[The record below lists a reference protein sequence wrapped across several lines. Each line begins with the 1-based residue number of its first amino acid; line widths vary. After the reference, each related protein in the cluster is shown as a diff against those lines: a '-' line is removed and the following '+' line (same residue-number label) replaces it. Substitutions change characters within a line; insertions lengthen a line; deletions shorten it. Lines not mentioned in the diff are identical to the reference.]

1 MKYLLTLSFIIV
13 SHLAYSQQKSSPAII
28 SLADVA
34 KIELNLSSVS
44 NEKYEVTLGN
54 DGLWSCWQTIYSEYD
69 NSRYAQR
76 DDKPRFVKTVP
87 AAMLREMLE
96 YFNRPDTSR
105 NIAWFDLKH
114 DELISELDSLKNT
127 YFTADQRS
135 TFVNGLANP
144 DSLTSSMNR
153 ILRNEFM
160 FSDGPLYRIELV
172 MKKGQKILA
181 QSNYGVI
188 LHGLPWKIGGYSLY
202 NPGISRLFNTVIGK
216 EKQNQNIRRS
226 YQHRIVFD
234 MFLKSYR
241 TTFHWRNFVMAY
253 PGAVSSAGPHVRPW
267 RFIRN
272 EEHYQG
278 YFTSVQLPEN
288 WIIWIGFNQPDSAM
302 LRLRKVEQMLARL
315 YKKNKSGFDTLRVT
329 PGGTVFFRLVGY
341 KYEGIGGDEKERLK
355 TLSASH
361 PEIQNADLGTLIY
374 INVVPRPS
382 VTRSEHLLLP
392 DGKLIL
398 VHQK

>member
-13 SHLAYSQQKSSPAII
+13 SYLAYSQQKSSAAII
-28 SLADVA
+28 SLVDVA
-34 KIELNLSSVS
+34 KIELTSGSIG
-44 NEKYEVTLGN
+44 NEKYEVTPGN

-69 NSRYAQR
+69 NSRYAQS
-76 DDKPRFVKTVP
+76 DDKPRLVKTVP
-87 AAMLREMLE
+87 VQMLRELLE

-105 NIAWFDLKH
+105 NIAWFELKH
-114 DELISELDSLKNT
+114 DELVSALDSLKNT
-127 YFTADQRS
+127 YFTADQRR

-144 DSLTSSMNR
+144 DSLTASMNR
-153 ILRNEFM
+153 LLKNEFL
-160 FSDGPLYRIELV
+160 FSIGPHYRIELILKNGRKV
-172 MKKGQKILA
+172 LA
-181 QSNYGVI
+181 QGTYGAN
-188 LHGLPWKIGGYSLY
+188 LHVLPWKIGGYSVY
-202 NPGISRLFNTVIGK
+202 NPGISRLFNTFIGK

-278 YFTSVQLPEN
+278 YFTSVQLSEN
-288 WIIWIGFNQPDSAM
+288 WIIGLGFNQPDSAM
-302 LRLRKVEQMLARL
+302 LRLRKIEQMLARL
-315 YKKNKSGFDTLRVT
+315 YKNNKSGFDTLKVT
-329 PGGTVFFRLVGY
+329 PGGTVFFRLVGD
-341 KYEGIGGDEKERLK
+341 KYQGIGGDEKEKLK
-355 TLSASH
+355 SLSASY
-361 PEIQNADLGTLIY
+361 PELQNANWGTLIY
-374 INVVPRPS
+374 INVMLRPS

-398 VHQK
+398 VNQN